1 MLTIILNSSLIMKG
15 VSRMFDIFDLIL
27 GPFNPF
33 QVTIKGRNKKDE
45 SDSKS
50 FDFFHTMMT
59 MMMTTTKEIS
69 RIINTAYFLNF
80 ITISF
85 NFSTI

>member
-1 MLTIILNSSLIMKG
+1 
-15 VSRMFDIFDLIL
+15 MFDIFDLIL

-33 QVTIKGRNKKDE
+33 SSDE
-45 SDSKS
+45 KNDQKEEKSESNS
-50 FDFFHTMMT
+50 FDFYPKDDDDDDGWMITR
-59 MMMTTTKEIS
+59 KIS
-69 RIINTAYFLNF
+69 RISGTAYFLNF

>member
-1 MLTIILNSSLIMKG
+1 MLTIILNSSLIMKV

-33 QVTIKGRNKKDE
+33 SSDDKKEETKKDE

-50 FDFFHTMMT
+50 FDFFPHDDDDDDDD
-59 MMMTTTKEIS
+59 
-69 RIINTAYFLNF
+69 Y
-80 ITISF
+80 
-85 NFSTI
+85 